1 MKKIVY
7 QALKPLA
14 GLPLRVI
21 GRSSNMLWLSFGD
34 PRVVADRDGS
44 TKAVLDWTIQI
55 QCPWRISQNERIVI
69 AYRDFYYSD
78 VPLKNMDVMSKS
90 RSNAVLDTLSAEFDT
105 NPPRVVSV
113 ETDDTG
119 SFSINLSN
127 GYRLEAF
134 PAESTESGKL
144 WRIFEPIA
152 QGRSFVFPPSMA
164 QPD

>member
-34 PRVVADRDGS
+34 PRVVSDRDRS
-44 TKAVLDWTIQI
+44 AKAVLDWTIQI
-55 QCPWRISQNERIVI
+55 QCPWRISQNGRIVI

-78 VPLKNMDVMSKS
+78 VPLKNVDVMSKS
-90 RSNAVLDTLSAEFDT
+90 RSNSVLDTLSTEFET
-105 NPPRVVSV
+105 NPPRVASV

-119 SFSINLSN
+119 NFSIHLGN
-127 GYRLEAF
+127 GYCLEVF

-144 WRIFEPIA
+144 WRIFEPVA
-152 QGRSFVFPPSMA
+152 QGRSFVFPPSDT
-164 QPD
+164 QD